1 MNKIAV
7 GMVSLGCPKNE
18 IDGEHILH
26 DLAEDPRFDLAE
38 EQEADVLI
46 IHTCAF
52 IQAAREEAIGA
63 ILDACGRKEEGT
75 LKAVVVTGCLAQ
87 RYQQEL
93 ADEIPEVDVILGIG
107 AHQQIA
113 DAIVSA
119 LGGETVLSIGQKEQL
134 RLSHPRLLTT
144 PPHYAYL
151 KIAEGCDNYCSYCA
165 IPYIRG
171 RFRSRPM
178 DEILKEAELLF
189 RQGVKEL
196 IVIAQNTTRYGE
208 DWGGASR
215 LPELLRA
222 LSNIG
227 FVWIRTL
234 YCYPE
239 RITDELLNVIS
250 EEPAVLPYFDIPIQH
265 CNDEILRRMNR
276 KITGLEIR
284 SLLDRIR
291 SRIPEAVL
299 RTSLIAGFP
308 GETEEQFD
316 ELLRFVEEVKFDRM
330 GCFAYSQEEGTPAGR
345 MEGQLPDWIKEE
357 RAERI
362 QWAQQQILE
371 EKARQKTGL
380 TLPVLC
386 EEETPGGFIGRTA
399 ADAPEIDCSILV
411 SADVSVPIGSLV
423 LAKIVGEENGDLIG
437 QLSGEEIQNDEFTK

>member
-1 MNKIAV
+1 
-7 GMVSLGCPKNE
+7 
-18 IDGEHILH
+18 
-26 DLAEDPRFDLAE
+26 
-38 EQEADVLI
+38 
-46 IHTCAF
+46 
-52 IQAAREEAIGA
+52 
-63 ILDACGRKEEGT
+63 
-75 LKAVVVTGCLAQ
+75 
-87 RYQQEL
+87 
-93 ADEIPEVDVILGIG
+93 
-107 AHQQIA
+107 
-113 DAIVSA
+113 
-119 LGGETVLSIGQKEQL
+119 
-134 RLSHPRLLTT
+134 
-144 PPHYAYL
+144 
-151 KIAEGCDNYCSYCA
+151 
-165 IPYIRG
+165 
-171 RFRSRPM
+171 
-178 DEILKEAELLF
+178 
-189 RQGVKEL
+189 
-196 IVIAQNTTRYGE
+196 
-208 DWGGASR
+208 
-215 LPELLRA
+215 
-222 LSNIG
+222 
-227 FVWIRTL
+227 
-234 YCYPE
+234 
-239 RITDELLNVIS
+239 
-250 EEPAVLPYFDIPIQH
+250 
-265 CNDEILRRMNR
+265 MNR